1 MSRAAARGAHGSWE
15 ASSRPLRGWSASLH
29 QGSPELRRR
38 SAGRWGHNRP
48 HRPEA
53 QARRGDLPRLPF
65 WPSCKLGVT
74 RCREALH
81 LPDCFPG
88 SCQWLSLQPRE
99 YDISRLCTSFSNLA
113 SRSRLFFPP
122 HQARF
127 PQPLR
132 LAAGLFSQSPGRSG
146 KEGVSR
152 FTGALMDGLGR
163 PPGRWD
169 RA

>member
-1 MSRAAARGAHGSWE
+1 M
-15 ASSRPLRGWSASLH
+15 SSRPLRGCSASLH

-38 SAGRWGHNRP
+38 SAGRWGITTDPTGPR
-48 HRPEA
+48 HRQGGATSLGSPSGLPA
-53 QARRGDLPRLPF
+53 SRGHTLQ
-65 WPSCKLGVT
+65 
-74 RCREALH
+74 EALH

-88 SCQWLSLQPRE
+88 SCRWLSLQPRAC
-99 YDISRLCTSFSNLA
+99 DISRLCTSFSNLA
-113 SRSRLFFPP
+113 SRSHLFVYSSLPG
-122 HQARF
+122 RF

-132 LAAGLFSQSPGRSG
+132 LEAGLFSQSPGRSG